1 MLVIQLKQIDYDAK
15 MLEIESEYITT
26 AGYNKLTKDIVANKI
41 KNEELVDK
49 SAICGNISNKS

>member
-1 MLVIQLKQIDYDAK
+1 

-49 SAICGNISNKS
+49 SAICGNISNKSWKNQNNKIWFKLF

>member
-1 MLVIQLKQIDYDAK
+1 MLVIELKQIDYDAK

-41 KNEELVDK
+41 KK
-49 SAICGNISNKS
+49 

>member
-1 MLVIQLKQIDYDAK
+1 